1 MKIRKLYI
9 ESKFFMLLF
18 LKMFCTL
25 LYLSTYHL
33 KRLNDHRKSLKE
45 QIIFFL
51 KGQHITIDDEE
62 SKTSLYGKI

>member
-1 MKIRKLYI
+1 
-9 ESKFFMLLF
+9 MLLF